1 MALFYPHYYYH
12 LPKLINLLVLS
23 FWVTSLG
30 PLMVN
35 IAGNISVFMIPKCV
49 ARVPVSLRGS
59 GVEGVFA
66 GRCVHDRNRSQPFA
80 PVRNRSRETLLEVSS
95 VALLRFAW
103 QAWHFVT
110 FRHVSQ
116 RVENRFVPQTQ
127 YFCDVLGRC
136 VAFFVADAALW
147 RCLSSFC
154 VTGAT
159 L

>member
-110 FRHVSQ
+110 FRHVS
-116 RVENRFVPQTQ
+116 
-127 YFCDVLGRC
+127 
-136 VAFFVADAALW
+136 
-147 RCLSSFC
+147 
-154 VTGAT
+154 
-159 L
+159 